1 MRTLITAL
9 LTSAAAATQLSQ
21 LDFEFMTW
29 ATKHQRQYL
38 NVEEYTFRKAE
49 FAKKH
54 AVYEALN

>member
-1 MRTLITAL
+1 
-9 LTSAAAATQLSQ
+9 
-21 LDFEFMTW
+21 MTW